1 MAPISSDTDHARV
14 AGVDG
19 AAGGWVMA
27 ITGLGDGN
35 AIEFSLWNSFDE
47 LWSEARRQSLAAVG
61 IDMPIG
67 LPSAA
72 RRLADE
78 QARGLLGPRRSS
90 LFWSPPA
97 AALDASDYDEAN
109 RVSRERLDMGLS
121 KQAYN
126 LLGKIREVRSVLVAA
141 DFEAESVPRAA
152 EVHPELSFA
161 VMAATLDTPGSR
173 GRPDGRIAGGEEA
186 IPSVPMTHPKR
197 YQAGVAE
204 RLTLLRPCFA
214 GITESA
220 VLSPLAGPPHPAL
233 DDLLDAAAAAW
244 TARRIAAGDAEHLGA
259 VDGHIPLDNL
269 GYPLTIVV

>member
-1 MAPISSDTDHARV
+1 MTDCGAQGTTGRV
-14 AGVDG
+14 GGVDG

-27 ITGLGDGN
+27 ITGARNGSPV
-35 AIEFSLWNSFDE
+35 EFSVWVSFAE
-47 LWSEARRQSLAAVG
+47 LWAEARRQSLAAVG

-67 LPSAA
+67 LPSSSQ
-72 RRLADE
+72 RLADE
-78 QARGLLGPRRSS
+78 QAREMLGPRRSS
-90 LFWSPPA
+90 LFWSPPE
-97 AALDASDYDEAN
+97 AALSASDFDAAN
-109 RVSRERLDMGLS
+109 QASRGHLGKGVS
-121 KQAYN
+121 KQAFN
-126 LLGKIREVRSVLVAA
+126 LLPRIREVRSVLAPA
-141 DFEAESVPRAA
+141 EFEASAAPRAA

-161 VMAATLDTPGSR
+161 VMAAVLHANVGPDRIGEPTSSDGEPTPSR
-173 GRPDGRIAGGEEA
+173 
-186 IPSVPMTHPKR
+186 PMTHPKR
-197 YQAGVAE
+197 IQAGIAE
-204 RLTLLRPCFA
+204 RLALLGSCFT